1 MKAFAFR
8 AWVAAGVAVSIA
20 GIAVAAEPSVKAAMK
35 ARHDHYHDLGD
46 AFKTIRDQVRG
57 GSPDM
62 AKVKPAA
69 QVVKQAS
76 IDQFKWFPKG
86 TGPDSGIET
95 RAKAEIWSDA
105 SGFEAAQKKFA
116 AEAPKLVSL
125 ADANDVKGLQQ
136 QFKVVGQACA
146 DCHDKYRAEEDHQH

>member
-8 AWVAAGVAVSIA
+8 AWVAATALAFVAGVAL
-20 GIAVAAEPSVKAAMK
+20 AAEPSVKDMMK

-57 GSPDM
+57 SSPDM

-86 TGPDSGIET
+86 TGPDSGNKT

-105 SGFEAAQKKFA
+105 KGFETAQNKFA
-116 AEAPKLVSL
+116 AEAPKLVTL
-125 ADANDVKGLQQ
+125 AEANDVKGLQQ

-146 DCHDKYRAEEDHQH
+146 SCHDKYRAEEDHKH